1 MGMQPRYV
9 GVRRLH
15 PLCSGVFNL
24 RSQAQRSA
32 KPPALDPQDL
42 RRVAPDTLDY
52 WHATGVDRLANVTE
66 QVDVALIGG
75 GIMSATLG
83 ALLSELQPDW
93 TIRVYERLGDVAQE
107 SSNAWNNAGTGHAAL
122 CELNYMP
129 EAPDGSVSADKARA
143 INEQFQISRQLWA
156 SLVTAGALPEPH
168 NFINSTPHMTFVRG
182 QANVDYLRRRYEV
195 LKDEPLF
202 AGMEYTEDPAV
213 LASWTPL
220 MAKGRSAKQ
229 KIAATRITS
238 GTDVDFGA
246 LTKSLLGLITAR
258 GAQVALNHEVRGI
271 RRLGN
276 GNWRLKLRHTVGST
290 PSTIDARFVFVGAG
304 GGALALLQNSGI
316 PEIRGYGG
324 FPISGQF
331 LRTTNPKLVAQ
342 HQAKVYGKASVGA
355 PPMSVPHLD
364 TRVVNGETSLLFGPY
379 AGFTPKFLKAGS
391 WFDLPGS
398 IRLHNLWTM
407 LQVGARNLDLVKY
420 LVGEVLASRDKK
432 IRALQEFMPSAKAAD
447 WELITAGQR
456 VQVMKRD
463 PEKGG
468 VLQFGTE
475 VIAAEDGSIAGLL
488 GASPGASTA
497 APIMLEVLQRC
508 FPNNWAAWQPK
519 LHELIPSLGTTLSAD
534 PEQAAASLAHTA
546 SVLDLEA

>member
-1 MGMQPRYV
+1 M
-9 GVRRLH
+9 
-15 PLCSGVFNL
+15 
-24 RSQAQRSA
+24 AI
-32 KPPALDPQDL
+32 
-42 RRVAPDTLDY
+42 
-52 WHATGVDRLANVTE
+52 VTE

-93 TIRVYERLGDVAQE
+93 TIRIFERLGDVAQE
-107 SSNAWNNAGTGHAAL
+107 SSNPWNNAGTGHAAL

-129 EAPDGSVSADKARA
+129 EAADGTVTADKARS
-143 INEQFQISRQLWA
+143 INEQFQVSRQLWA
-156 SLVTAGALPEPH
+156 SLVTAGLLPEP
-168 NFINSTPHMTFVRG
+168 NTFINSTPHMTFVHG
-182 QANVDYLRRRYEV
+182 EANVAYLRRRYDV
-195 LKDEPLF
+195 LKNEPLF
-202 AGMEYTEDPAV
+202 AGMEYTEDPEV
-213 LASWTPL
+213 LATWTPL
-220 MAKGRSAKQ
+220 MAKGRNRKQ
-229 KIAATRITS
+229 KVAATRITS

-246 LTKSLLGLITAR
+246 LTKDLFRVLTDR
-258 GAQVALNHEVRGI
+258 GAQLLLNHEVRGI
-271 RRLGN
+271 RRLKN
-276 GNWRLKLRHTVGST
+276 GNWRLKLRHTVGRT
-290 PSTIDARFVFVGAG
+290 PSSIEARFVFVGAG

-364 TRVVNGETSLLFGPY
+364 TRVVDGETSLLFGPY

-391 WFDLPGS
+391 WLDLPGS
-398 IRLHNLWTM
+398 IRWHNIWTM
-407 LQVGARNLDLVKY
+407 LQVGIRNLDLVKY

-432 IRALQEFMPSAKAAD
+432 IDALKEFMPTAKSED

-463 PEKGG
+463 PKLGG

-475 VIAAEDGSIAGLL
+475 VVAAADGSIAGLL

-508 FPNNWAAWQPK
+508 FPDRWSGWQGR
-519 LHELIPSLGTTLSAD
+519 LAELIPSLGSTLSSD
-534 PEQAAASLAHTA
+534 PARAAASLAHTA
-546 SVLDLEA
+546 QVLNLDE